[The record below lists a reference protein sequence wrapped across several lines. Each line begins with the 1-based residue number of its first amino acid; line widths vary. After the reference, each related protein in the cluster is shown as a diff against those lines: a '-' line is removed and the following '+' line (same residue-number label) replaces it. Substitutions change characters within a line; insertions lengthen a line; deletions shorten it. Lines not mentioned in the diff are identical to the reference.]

1 MPKSLS
7 KTSMTSPL
15 SHFRPLCPPH
25 LRPPPLVDVLVAAVA
40 AAGALRQR
48 GVVQQCADAAPEL
61 GVHKLPRALRRE
73 GIRDLPLMTF
83 ANVIDFYLRRS
94 RQVNDLS
101 FSVGGGG
108 GVIEKRA
115 SPPRINK
122 IGQVRASKDMA
133 TNVIEVTDLKSEVRH
148 DL

>member
-1 MPKSLS
+1 
-7 KTSMTSPL
+7 MTSPL

-73 GIRDLPLMTF
+73 GIRDLPLMTL
-83 ANVIDFYLRRS
+83 ANVIDFIF
-94 RQVNDLS
+94 QTHIMQPILS
-101 FSVGGGG
+101 
-108 GVIEKRA
+108 VIIQK
-115 SPPRINK
+115 
-122 IGQVRASKDMA
+122 M
-133 TNVIEVTDLKSEVRH
+133 SEIM
-148 DL
+148 